1 MDDHPVFHRETHDE
15 DCSCDWCRAYDRLWR
30 KELRQRRA
38 RLLSM
43 IRPSGDEECW
53 VWAHSLTPDGY
64 GRIAWN
70 GWSQL
75 AHRVAYE
82 LFVGPIPEDL
92 QIDHRCRNRACVN
105 PSHLHAVTSTE
116 NNENRSPDSRRAA
129 SGIRNVHWVARR
141 KRYVVS
147 VRHARRTYYGGSFT
161 DIDSARQ
168 AAAVLRN
175 QLHSNNLAD
184 R

>member
-105 PSHLHAVTSTE
+105 PLPPACCNEHREQREPLPRLAARGERHPKRALGRPPQALRGERASRAPHLLRRVLH
-116 NNENRSPDSRRAA
+116 RYRLSPASRGRAA
-129 SGIRNVHWVARR
+129 
-141 KRYVVS
+141 
-147 VRHARRTYYGGSFT
+147 
-161 DIDSARQ
+161 Q
-168 AAAVLRN
+168 PAA
-175 QLHSNNLAD
+175 Q
-184 R
+184 